1 MTAIGK
7 MDASQQRRLAIGL
20 LVVAVLLLLSV
31 TILPVA
37 TANRTLNSE
46 LDALHERLQRLEA
59 IASQDEE
66 LRARYAQL
74 RRNQATRG
82 YFLQGDSEAVAS
94 ADLQRILK
102 DITSAHATQLMSTQI
117 LPAVSEDSLTR
128 VSLRV
133 RIRGPMEGLV
143 ESLYELE
150 SNSVLLFLDNI
161 TIRTAVSI
169 RQRLRVTNPN
179 PPFEANFDLTA
190 YMTEAQ

>member
-1 MTAIGK
+1 MTSIEK
-7 MDASQQRRLAIGL
+7 MDASQQRQLAVGL
-20 LVVAVLLLLSV
+20 LVIAALLLLCV
-31 TILPVA
+31 TILPVSL
-37 TANRTLNSE
+37 ANRALNGEIETL
-46 LDALHERLQRLEA
+46 HGRLQRLET

-66 LRARYAQL
+66 LRARYSKL
-74 RRNQATRG
+74 RQNQATRG

-102 DITSAHATQLMSTQI
+102 NITTAHGTQLMSTQI
-117 LPAVSEDSLTR
+117 LPAVTEDSLTR

-150 SNSVLLFLDNI
+150 SNLALLFLDNI
-161 TIRTAVSI
+161 SVRTAVSV
-169 RQRLRVTNPN
+169 RQRLRAANN
-179 PPFEANFDLTA
+179 NLPFEANFDLTA

>member
-1 MTAIGK
+1 MTPIEK
-7 MDASQQRRLAIGL
+7 MDASKQRQLAIGL
-20 LVVAVLLLLSV
+20 LVVAAILLLCG

-37 TANRTLNSE
+37 LANRALNGEIETL
-46 LDALHERLQRLEA
+46 HGRLQRLET

-66 LRARYAQL
+66 LRARYARL
-74 RRNQATRG
+74 RQNQATHG
-82 YFLQGDSEAVAS
+82 YFLQGDSEAVVS

-102 DITSAHATQLMSTQI
+102 NTTTGHGIQLMSTQI
-117 LPAVSEDSLTR
+117 LPAVKEDSLTR

-150 SNSVLLFLDNI
+150 SNLPLLFLDNLS
-161 TIRTAVSI
+161 IRTAVSV
-169 RQRLRVTNPN
+169 RQRLRATSNN
-179 PPFEANFDLTA
+179 SPFEASFDLTA

>member
-20 LVVAVLLLLSV
+20 LAVAVLLLLSA
-31 TILPVA
+31 TILPIA
-37 TANRTLNSE
+37 TANRALNSE

-161 TIRTAVSI
+161 TIRTAVSV

>member
-1 MTAIGK
+1 MTPIET
-7 MDASQQRRLAIGL
+7 MDALRQRQLAVGL
-20 LVVAVLLLLSV
+20 LIVAAVLVLSV

-37 TANRTLNSE
+37 LANLSLNGE
-46 LDALHERLQRLEA
+46 LDALQGRLLRLET

-66 LRARYAQL
+66 LGARYATL
-74 RRNQATRG
+74 RQNQATRG
-82 YFLQGDSEAVAS
+82 YFLQGESEAVVA

-102 DITSAHATQLMSTQI
+102 NITAAHGTQLMSTQI
-117 LPAVSEDSLTR
+117 LPAVKEDSLTR

-150 SNSVLLFLDNI
+150 SNSALLFLDNVSV
-161 TIRTAVSI
+161 RAAVSV
-169 RQRLRVTNPN
+169 RQRLRAQNPN
-179 PPFEANFDLTA
+179 LPFEAHFDLTA

>member
-1 MTAIGK
+1 MTSIEK
-7 MDASQQRRLAIGL
+7 MDASQQRQLAVGL
-20 LVVAVLLLLSV
+20 LVIAALLLLCV
-31 TILPVA
+31 TILPV
-37 TANRTLNSE
+37 TLANRALNGEIETL
-46 LDALHERLQRLEA
+46 HGRLQRLET

-66 LRARYAQL
+66 LRARYSKL
-74 RRNQATRG
+74 RQNQATRG

-102 DITSAHATQLMSTQI
+102 NITTAHGTQLMSTQI
-117 LPAVSEDSLTR
+117 LPAVTEDSLTR

-150 SNSVLLFLDNI
+150 SNLALLFLDNI
-161 TIRTAVSI
+161 SVRTAVSV
-169 RQRLRVTNPN
+169 RQRLRAANN
-179 PPFEANFDLTA
+179 NLPFEANFDLTA

>member
-1 MTAIGK
+1 MTSIEK
-7 MDASQQRRLAIGL
+7 MDASRQRQFAVGL
-20 LVVAVLLLLSV
+20 LVIAAILLLCV
-31 TILPVA
+31 TILPV
-37 TANRTLNSE
+37 TLANRALNGEIETL
-46 LDALHERLQRLEA
+46 HGRLQRLET

-66 LRARYAQL
+66 LRARYAKL
-74 RRNQATRG
+74 RQNQATRG

-102 DITSAHATQLMSTQI
+102 NITTAHGTQLMSTQI
-117 LPAVSEDSLTR
+117 LPAIKEDSLTR

-150 SNSVLLFLDNI
+150 SNLALLFLDNI
-161 TIRTAVSI
+161 SVRSAVSV
-169 RQRLRVTNPN
+169 RQRLRVTNN
-179 PPFEANFDLTA
+179 NLPFEANFDLMA

>member
-1 MTAIGK
+1 MTSIEN
-7 MDASQQRRLAIGL
+7 MDASRQRQLAVGL
-20 LVVAVLLLLSV
+20 LVIAAILLLCV
-31 TILPVA
+31 TILPV
-37 TANRTLNSE
+37 TLANRALNGEIETL
-46 LDALHERLQRLEA
+46 HGRLQRLET

-66 LRARYAQL
+66 LRARYSKL
-74 RRNQATRG
+74 RQNQATRG

-102 DITSAHATQLMSTQI
+102 NITTAHGTQLMSTQI
-117 LPAVSEDSLTR
+117 LPAVTEDSLTR

-150 SNSVLLFLDNI
+150 SNLALLFLDNI
-161 TIRTAVSI
+161 SVRTAVSV
-169 RQRLRVTNPN
+169 RQRLRAANN
-179 PPFEANFDLTA
+179 NLPFEANFDLTA